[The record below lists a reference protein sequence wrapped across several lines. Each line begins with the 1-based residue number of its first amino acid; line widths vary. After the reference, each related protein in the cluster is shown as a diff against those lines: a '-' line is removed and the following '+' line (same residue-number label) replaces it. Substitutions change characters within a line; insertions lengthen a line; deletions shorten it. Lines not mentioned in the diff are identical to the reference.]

1 MVTKNIIVSVPSP
14 QVLFLLDVISYTI
27 DLTSYLSLHCYGYV
41 VWWQTCDLQPVL
53 SSTLTLTTYNSFFFW
68 AIPSSSPRPNCFC
81 ESYKELQLYSSS
93 SSVIFLVVI
102 SLWEMDFKYACIT
115 GSPEVKGHN
124 LLKLMKSV
132 LPFCPTLTG
141 WFFLLIMIN
150 LSLKLKLSCGRIL
163 FACNRLWCETWFQI
177 HLWGKNTS
185 GGGILW
191 QMLLV
196 IVPKLEINLTRVWLI
211 IL

>member
-1 MVTKNIIVSVPSP
+1 MVMLSGDK
-14 QVLFLLDVISYTI
+14 LVICS
-27 DLTSYLSLHCYGYV
+27 LSWVQLWLWPLITV
-41 VWWQTCDLQPVL
+41 
-53 SSTLTLTTYNSFFFW
+53 FFFW

-81 ESYKELQLYSSS
+81 ESYKELQLYFSS

-102 SLWEMDFKYACIT
+102 SLWEMDLSMHVLLDQQKLKDI
-115 GSPEVKGHN
+115 N
-124 LLKLMKSV
+124 LVKLMKSV
-132 LPFCPTLTG
+132 LPFCPTLTS

-163 FACNRLWCETWFQI
+163 FACNRLWCETWLEI
-177 HLWGKNTS
+177 HLWEKSTS

-196 IVPKLEINLTRVWLI
+196 IVPKLEINQTRVWLI